1 MVPLVDMKQLFK
13 KRTNYVQIRDSFEEC
28 GVIAKPALLKKRN
41 RPDIGLTKLSLR
53 EMGTLERKMA

>member
-1 MVPLVDMKQLFK
+1 MKQLFK